1 MILENC
7 NCSADEGSSGISGTV
22 RFAAGASNASNGG
35 ALEISS
41 GDSTCGTHV
50 QYTLYSTVRLI
61 VHVYTYLRLQY
72 KIRVESVELL
82 HNKCLVNLIN

>member
-41 GDSTCGTHV
+41 GGSTRGTHV
-50 QYTLYSTVRLI
+50 QYTLYSTR
-61 VHVYTYLRLQY
+61 T
-72 KIRVESVELL
+72 
-82 HNKCLVNLIN
+82 INRTHICI